1 MHCLWLCSFQSRG
14 CERTRKIGDSTL
26 QTIRFLL
33 QVIQG
38 YRFMAPPRRI
48 ALIQFQCF
56 HPFLSRSLVPTYKGY
71 DRYTVWLLHPWLT
84 VLAYL
89 LSTATHP
96 WIYHSSTQVQY
107 LERTGSLVDGHAKV
121 LSWFARC
128 CCWLLPLIYP
138 SSFWCRRL
146 ICWYCASVVCSCCCL
161 PLLWFAVDRNS
172 YLWTALKVFN
182 TAHCRNNNNNSNN
195 INTIRKG
202 RRKKE
207 I

>member
-1 MHCLWLCSFQSRG
+1 MRDRRYYLTDHTISTGDPGLSFYGATKKNRLNS
-14 CERTRKIGDSTL
+14 IPVFPSSS
-26 QTIRFLL
+26 
-33 QVIQG
+33 V
-38 YRFMAPPRRI
+38 
-48 ALIQFQCF
+48 
-56 HPFLSRSLVPTYKGY
+56 SRSLVPTYKGY

-96 WIYHSSTQVQY
+96 WIYLGSTQVQY

-121 LSWFARC
+121 LSWFAR

-146 ICWYCASVVCSCCCL
+146 ICWYCASVVCSGCCCFCCCCCCL

-182 TAHCRNNNNNSNN
+182 TAHCRNNNNNSN